1 MNVSTQESTLGP
13 VPPVNGLLRDKG
25 RVLRKAPLY
34 LALIVLSGLFL
45 IPFFWL
51 VTTSLKTQAQIFGS
65 GWIPRPA
72 QWSNYADVFASTD
85 FLLWTRNS
93 FIVAI
98 LGMVTVAYSS
108 ALIAY
113 PFAKMSFPLKNVL
126 FALVMATM
134 MLPGAVTMVPTF
146 LIWRGLGLV
155 NTLWPLWAGNLFGSA
170 FYIFMLRQF
179 LLTIP
184 NDLRDAAMVD
194 GASHFRTFWSVMLPL
209 VKPALIAVML
219 FEFIAKW
226 NDYMTPLI
234 YLNQEALY
242 TLPLGLATFLQSQGF
257 QTRWDLWM
265 AGSVLMTLPILI
277 LFFAGQRFFIQGI
290 ATTGL
295 KG

>member
-1 MNVSTQESTLGP
+1 MSVQQGAVQP
-13 VPPVNGLLRDKG
+13 VAVTRRTAGQRRRNPLA
-25 RVLRKAPLY
+25 RVAVY
-34 LALIVLSGLFL
+34 LALAVLSVFFL
-45 IPFFWL
+45 VPFMWL
-51 VTTSLKTQAQIFGS
+51 VATSLKSPGEIFGS
-65 GWIPRPA
+65 SWFPHHPM
-72 QWSNYADVFASTD
+72 WSNYAAVFADTD

-98 LGMVTVAYSS
+98 LGMVTVAFSS

-113 PFAKMSFPLKNVL
+113 PFARLSFPLKRTL
-126 FALVMATM
+126 FALVLATM
-134 MLPGAVTMVPTF
+134 MLPSAVTMVPTF
-146 LIWRGLGLV
+146 LIWKQLHLV
-155 NTLWPLWAGNLFGSA
+155 NTLYPLWANNLFGSA

-179 LLTIP
+179 FLTIP
-184 NDLRDAAMVD
+184 TDLKDAAMVD

-209 VKPALIAVML
+209 VKPSLIAVML

-226 NDYMTPLI
+226 NDLLTPLI
-234 YLNQEALY
+234 YLNRTDLY

-265 AGSVLMTLPILI
+265 ASSVLMTLPILL
-277 LFFAGQRFFIQGI
+277 LFFLGQRFFIQGI

>member
-1 MNVSTQESTLGP
+1 MSTHESTLGP
-13 VPPVNGLLRDKG
+13 VPSVNGLLRNKG
-25 RVLRKAPLY
+25 RALGKVPLY

-65 GWIPRPA
+65 GWIPRPI
-72 QWSNYADVFASTD
+72 QWSNYAEVFANTH

-113 PFAKMSFPLKNVL
+113 PFAKMRFPLKNVL

-155 NTLWPLWAGNLFGSA
+155 NTLWPLWAGNVFGSA

-194 GASHFRTFWSVMLPL
+194 GAAHFRTFWSVMVPL

-234 YLNQEALY
+234 YLNQESLY

-277 LFFAGQRFFIQGI
+277 LFFAGQRFFIEGI

>member
-1 MNVSTQESTLGP
+1 
-13 VPPVNGLLRDKG
+13 
-25 RVLRKAPLY
+25 
-34 LALIVLSGLFL
+34 
-45 IPFFWL
+45 
-51 VTTSLKTQAQIFGS
+51 
-65 GWIPRPA
+65 
-72 QWSNYADVFASTD
+72 
-85 FLLWTRNS
+85 
-93 FIVAI
+93 
-98 LGMVTVAYSS
+98 
-108 ALIAY
+108 
-113 PFAKMSFPLKNVL
+113 
-126 FALVMATM
+126 
-134 MLPGAVTMVPTF
+134 VPTF

-234 YLNQEALY
+234 YLNQESLY

-265 AGSVLMTLPILI
+265 AGSVLMTLPILL
-277 LFFAGQRFFIQGI
+277 LFFAGQRFFIAGI

-295 KG
+295 KR

>member
-1 MNVSTQESTLGP
+1 MSTHQGALPP
-13 VPPVNGLLRDKG
+13 VTAVNGLLRN
-25 RVLRKAPLY
+25 KARALGKVPLY

-146 LIWRGLGLV
+146 LIWQGLGLV

-234 YLNQEALY
+234 YLNQQSLY

>member
-1 MNVSTQESTLGP
+1 MSMQESTLGP
-13 VPPVNGLLRDKG
+13 VPSVNGLLRNKG
-25 RVLRKAPLY
+25 RALGKVPLY
-34 LALIVLSGLFL
+34 LALILLSGLFL

-65 GWIPRPA
+65 GWIPRPI
-72 QWSNYADVFASTD
+72 QWSNYAEVFANTD

-93 FIVAI
+93 FVVAI

-113 PFAKMSFPLKNVL
+113 PFAKMRFPLKNVL

-234 YLNQEALY
+234 YLNKEALY

-277 LFFAGQRFFIQGI
+277 LFFAGQRFFIEGI

>member
-1 MNVSTQESTLGP
+1 VSTHESALGP
-13 VPPVNGLLRDKG
+13 TPSVNGLLRNKG
-25 RVLRKAPLY
+25 RALGKVLLY

-65 GWIPRPA
+65 GWIPRPI
-72 QWSNYADVFASTD
+72 QWSNYADVFANTD

-113 PFAKMSFPLKNVL
+113 PFAKMRFPLKNVL

-234 YLNQEALY
+234 YLNQGSLY

-277 LFFAGQRFFIQGI
+277 LFFAGQRFFIAGI

>member
-1 MNVSTQESTLGP
+1 TGVSTHESTLGP
-13 VPPVNGLLRDKG
+13 APSVNGLLRDKG
-25 RVLRKAPLY
+25 NKARALGKVPLY

-72 QWSNYADVFASTD
+72 QWSNYAEVFASTD

-113 PFAKMSFPLKNVL
+113 PFAKMRFPLKNVL

-134 MLPGAVTMVPTF
+134 MLPVAVTMVPTF

-179 LLTIP
+179 LLT
-184 NDLRDAAMVD
+184 
-194 GASHFRTFWSVMLPL
+194 
-209 VKPALIAVML
+209 
-219 FEFIAKW
+219 
-226 NDYMTPLI
+226 
-234 YLNQEALY
+234 
-242 TLPLGLATFLQSQGF
+242 
-257 QTRWDLWM
+257 
-265 AGSVLMTLPILI
+265 
-277 LFFAGQRFFIQGI
+277 
-290 ATTGL
+290 
-295 KG
+295 

>member
-1 MNVSTQESTLGP
+1 VSTQESTLRP
-13 VPPVNGLLRDKG
+13 VPPVNGLLRNRG
-25 RVLRKAPLY
+25 RALGKVRIY
-34 LALIVLSGLFL
+34 LALIVLSALFL
-45 IPFFWL
+45 IPFYWL

-65 GWIPRPA
+65 GWIPRPI
-72 QWSNYADVFASTD
+72 QWSNYAEVFAHTD

-93 FIVAI
+93 FVVAI

-179 LLTIP
+179 LLAIP

-234 YLNQEALY
+234 YLNQESLY

-277 LFFAGQRFFIQGI
+277 LFFAGQRFFIEGI

>member
-1 MNVSTQESTLGP
+1 MQESTLGP
-13 VPPVNGLLRDKG
+13 VLSVNGLLRNKG
-25 RVLRKAPLY
+25 RALGKVLIY

-65 GWIPRPA
+65 GWIPQPI
-72 QWSNYADVFASTD
+72 QWSNYAEVFANTH

-113 PFAKMSFPLKNVL
+113 AFAKMRFPLKNVL

-234 YLNQEALY
+234 YLNRESLY

-265 AGSVLMTLPILI
+265 AGSVLMTLPILL
-277 LFFAGQRFFIQGI
+277 LFFAGQRFSIQGI

>member
-1 MNVSTQESTLGP
+1 
-13 VPPVNGLLRDKG
+13 
-25 RVLRKAPLY
+25 
-34 LALIVLSGLFL
+34 
-45 IPFFWL
+45 
-51 VTTSLKTQAQIFGS
+51 
-65 GWIPRPA
+65 
-72 QWSNYADVFASTD
+72 
-85 FLLWTRNS
+85 
-93 FIVAI
+93 
-98 LGMVTVAYSS
+98 MVTVAYSS

-113 PFAKMSFPLKNVL
+113 PFAKMRFPLKNVL

-234 YLNQEALY
+234 YLNQGSLY

-277 LFFAGQRFFIQGI
+277 LYFAGQRFFIEGI

>member
-1 MNVSTQESTLGP
+1 M
-13 VPPVNGLLRDKG
+13 R
-25 RVLRKAPLY
+25 
-34 LALIVLSGLFL
+34 
-45 IPFFWL
+45 
-51 VTTSLKTQAQIFGS
+51 
-65 GWIPRPA
+65 
-72 QWSNYADVFASTD
+72 
-85 FLLWTRNS
+85 
-93 FIVAI
+93 
-98 LGMVTVAYSS
+98 
-108 ALIAY
+108 
-113 PFAKMSFPLKNVL
+113 FPLKNVL

-234 YLNQEALY
+234 YLNQESLY
-242 TLPLGLATFLQSQGF
+242 TLPL
-257 QTRWDLWM
+257 
-265 AGSVLMTLPILI
+265 GSVLMTLPILL

>member
-1 MNVSTQESTLGP
+1 
-13 VPPVNGLLRDKG
+13 
-25 RVLRKAPLY
+25 
-34 LALIVLSGLFL
+34 
-45 IPFFWL
+45 
-51 VTTSLKTQAQIFGS
+51 
-65 GWIPRPA
+65 
-72 QWSNYADVFASTD
+72 
-85 FLLWTRNS
+85 
-93 FIVAI
+93 
-98 LGMVTVAYSS
+98 
-108 ALIAY
+108 
-113 PFAKMSFPLKNVL
+113 
-126 FALVMATM
+126 
-134 MLPGAVTMVPTF
+134 
-146 LIWRGLGLV
+146 
-155 NTLWPLWAGNLFGSA
+155 
-170 FYIFMLRQF
+170 
-179 LLTIP
+179 
-184 NDLRDAAMVD
+184 MVD

-277 LFFAGQRFFIQGI
+277 LFFAGQRFFIEGI

>member
-1 MNVSTQESTLGP
+1 VSTHESAQGP
-13 VPPVNGLLRDKG
+13 APSVNGLLHNKG
-25 RVLRKAPLY
+25 RLLGKVPLY

-65 GWIPRPA
+65 GWILRPA
-72 QWSNYADVFASTD
+72 RWSNYADVFANTH

-113 PFAKMSFPLKNVL
+113 PFAKMRFPLKNVL

-234 YLNQEALY
+234 YLNQASLY

-265 AGSVLMTLPILI
+265 AGSVLMTLPILL
-277 LFFAGQRFFIQGI
+277 LFFAGQRFFIEGI

>member
-1 MNVSTQESTLGP
+1 MSTHESTLGP
-13 VPPVNGLLRDKG
+13 VPPVNGLPCNKG
-25 RVLRKAPLY
+25 RALGKVPLY

-65 GWIPRPA
+65 GWIPRPI
-72 QWSNYADVFASTD
+72 QWSNYAEVFANTH

-93 FIVAI
+93 FVVAI

-113 PFAKMSFPLKNVL
+113 PFAKMRFPLKNVL

-277 LFFAGQRFFIQGI
+277 LFFAGQRFFIEGI